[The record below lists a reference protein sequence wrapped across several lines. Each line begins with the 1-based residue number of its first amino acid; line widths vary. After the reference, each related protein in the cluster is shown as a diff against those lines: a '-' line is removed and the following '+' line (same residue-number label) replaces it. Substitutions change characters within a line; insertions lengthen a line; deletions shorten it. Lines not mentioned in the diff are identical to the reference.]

1 MSMTTIFLILGGI
14 ALLTLVIIVRA
25 VRVKRMREVKEAER
39 GLKMMAMLIHLP
51 PTTDDIQVS
60 GRDERDVVNE
70 AVSQAQVMY
79 SIIASTLV
87 KGRNAKLFGQKHI
100 SFEIVA
106 SGGVIKYFA
115 VVPAVLTETVKQA
128 IISAYPTA
136 RIEETERENIFS
148 KTAKLSGVAGGEL
161 SLKKEYV
168 YPIATYEDTKR
179 DASLAIL
186 NTMSSVKEGEG
197 LGVQIMVRP
206 KDNAWTRN
214 SEAWVKSIKE
224 GKKKKSS
231 SGGLNTLFSGL
242 EQIFG
247 MLWKPLA
254 VQGGNEKHDEV
265 KILTNIQQEEIGAVE
280 EKTKYAAFETLI
292 RIVGSS
298 EQGKA
303 RAEALV
309 GGVVT
314 AFSQFDSPMYNGF
327 KYDMSNDMRKLARD
341 YIFRDFPLLT
351 VNNVLNS
358 VELAS
363 IFHLP
368 EQNAIPTSQVMRQL
382 TKQVEGPAKLVE
394 NGVLIGINEFRGEK
408 KEIRLSVEDRRRH
421 VYVIGSTGMGKS
433 KFLRNI
439 AYQDM
444 QEGRGFAFIDPHG
457 DVAEE
462 LLSMVPKE
470 RIDDVIYFDPGDMEN
485 PIGMNMFEFQT
496 ADQKDFIIQEGINM
510 LYSLYDP
517 GHTGIFGPRG
527 EHMFRNAAL
536 LLMSDPNGASF
547 IDIPRVFID
556 PEYVKAKLK
565 YVTDRQVYDY
575 WTKEFPASQKS
586 NDAGEVTTWF
596 VSKWGPFISNTMMK
610 NVLGQT
616 KSGFNIRDIMDN
628 NKILLVNLSKGKMGE
643 LNSKLLGMIFVMKF
657 QAAAMSRVDTPEDER
672 KDFCLFVDEF
682 QNFSTDSFESILSEA
697 RKFRLNLIVA
707 NQFMT
712 QLTDKIREGVL
723 GNVGTII
730 AGRLGVTDAELIEK
744 VFAPTFNAEDLH
756 KTPNYHAIATVMM
769 YGMPS
774 TPFTMTWP
782 VLGKESPEVLQ
793 SLKTYSAT
801 KYGRPRAEVSREI
814 DQRLAASNKDG
825 SAQAKSDS
833 TETTSTSNNVS
844 VSDTDSSVEQTKIE
858 RVFKTTDKEER
869 EENFLEAWLRKKSE
883 MKASGVVNETSSEE
897 YAELTKMHAPVVK
910 RHKDETWLDESEERK
925 YEDVEIRRSVDANSS
940 DSHDDNVREGQMRK
954 VVPPTSG
961 KRDDT
966 NKGSR
971 LEEDDD
977 EGFWKADDKIRLRS

>member
-1 MSMTTIFLILGGI
+1 MNKPWVFLGLGVAALLFMLIL
-14 ALLTLVIIVRA
+14 LRA
-25 VRVKRMREVKEAER
+25 GRVKKMRQVKEAER
-39 GLKMMAMLIHLP
+39 GLKMIAMLIHLP
-51 PTTDDIQVS
+51 PTTSDIQAG

-79 SIIASTLV
+79 SMIASTLV
-87 KGRNAKLFGQKHI
+87 KGRNAKIFGQKHI
-100 SFEIVA
+100 SFEVVA
-106 SGGVIKYFA
+106 TGGAIKYFA

-128 IISAYPTA
+128 VISAYPTA
-136 RIEETERENIFS
+136 RLEETERENIFS
-148 KTAKLSGVAGGEL
+148 KTAKLNGVAGGEL
-161 SLKKEYV
+161 VLKKEYV
-168 YPIATYEDTKR
+168 YPIATYEETKR
-179 DASLAIL
+179 DASVALL
-186 NTMSSVKEGEG
+186 NTMAATKEGEG
-197 LGVQIMVRP
+197 VGVQIMFRP
-206 KDNAWTRN
+206 KGSEWTKNAET
-214 SEAWVKSIKE
+214 WVKNIKS
-224 GKKKKSS
+224 GNKKSVTF
-231 SGGLNTLFSGL
+231 GGANNFLSDVA
-242 EQIFG
+242 QIFRL
-247 MLWKPLA
+247 LWKPLDA
-254 VQGGNEKHDEV
+254 REGGEKREEV
-265 KILTNIQQEEIGAVE
+265 KVLTNIEQQEVGAVE
-280 EKTKYAAFETLI
+280 EKTKYAAFETLV
-292 RIVGSS
+292 RIVASS
-298 EQGKA
+298 DQGKA
-303 RAEALV
+303 RAEVMA

-314 AFSQFDSPMYNGF
+314 AFSQFDSALYNGF
-327 KYDMSNDMRKLARD
+327 KYEAAKDERKLARD
-341 YIFRDFPLLT
+341 YIFRDFPLAT
-351 VNNVLNS
+351 RNNILNS

-363 IFHLP
+363 LFHLP

-382 TKQVEGPAKLVE
+382 TKEVEGPARLVE
-394 NGVLIGINEFRGEK
+394 KGVLIGVNEFRGEK
-408 KEIRLSVEDRRRH
+408 KEIRLSQEDRRRH
-421 VYVIGSTGMGKS
+421 TYVIGSTGMGKS

-444 QEGRGFAFIDPHG
+444 LEGRGFAFIDPHG
-457 DVAEE
+457 DVVEE

-496 ADQKDFIIQEGINM
+496 PDQKDFIVQEGINM

-556 PEYVKAKLK
+556 PEFVKHKLQ

-616 KSGFNIRDIMDN
+616 KSGFNIREVMDN

-657 QAAAMSRVDTPEDER
+657 QAAAMSRVDIPEDER

-723 GNVGTII
+723 GNVGTIV

-744 VFAPTFNAEDLH
+744 VFAPTFTAEDLH

-782 VLGKESPEVLQ
+782 VLGKESPEVLK
-793 SLKTYSAT
+793 SLKTYSAA
-801 KYGRPRAEVSREI
+801 KYGRPRGEVSREI
-814 DQRLAASNKDG
+814 DRRLAASNKEG
-825 SAQAKSDS
+825 KVEPEALEEPEVVEERGEEEA
-833 TETTSTSNNVS
+833 ER
-844 VSDTDSSVEQTKIE
+844 SVEKVYRAPE
-858 RVFKTTDKEER
+858 KEER
-869 EENFLEAWLRKKSE
+869 EENFLEAWMRKKSALKTE
-883 MKASGVVNETSSEE
+883 VGGVIEARVESAKKVGAEPQEKARAG
-897 YAELTKMHAPVVK
+897 
-910 RHKDETWLDESEERK
+910 RK
-925 YEDVEIRRSVDANSS
+925 EDFWHS
-940 DSHDDNVREGQMRK
+940 
-954 VVPPTSG
+954 
-961 KRDDT
+961 
-966 NKGSR
+966 
-971 LEEDDD
+971 DD
-977 EGFWKADDKIRLRS
+977 EISLRA

>member
-1 MSMTTIFLILGGI
+1 MPTVFLILGGI
-14 ALLTLVIIVRA
+14 ALVLFAVVVRA
-25 VRVKRMREVKEAER
+25 MKVKRMREVKEAER
-39 GLKMMAMLIHLP
+39 GLKMIAMLIHLP
-51 PTTDDIQVS
+51 PTTDDIQAG

-87 KGRNAKLFGQKHI
+87 KGKTARIFGQKHI

-106 SGGVIKYFA
+106 SGGMIKYFA

-128 IISAYPTA
+128 IVSAYPTA
-136 RIEETERENIFS
+136 RVEETERENIFS
-148 KTAKLSGVAGGEL
+148 KTAKLNGVAGGEL

-168 YPIATYEDTKR
+168 YPIATYEQTKR

-186 NTMSSVKEGEG
+186 NTMSTLKEGEG
-197 LGVQIMVRP
+197 LGVQVMFRP

-214 SEAWVKSIKE
+214 SESWVKGIKE
-224 GKKKKSS
+224 GKTKRT
-231 SGGLNTLFSGL
+231 SGGSSNIFSGI
-242 EQIFG
+242 EQLFAL
-247 MLWKPLA
+247 LWKPLSA
-254 VQGGNEKHDEV
+254 QESSGKHEEV
-265 KILTNIQQEEIGAVE
+265 KVLTNIQQDEISAVE
-280 EKTKYAAFETLI
+280 DKTRYAAFETLV

-298 EQGKA
+298 EQGRS
-303 RAEALV
+303 RAEAIV

-314 AFSQFDSPMYNGF
+314 AFSQFDSPAYNGF
-327 KYDMSNDMRKLARD
+327 KYEMAKDTRKLARD
-341 YIFRDFPLLT
+341 YIFRDFPLTT
-351 VNNVLNS
+351 VNNVLNT

-382 TKQVEGPAKLVE
+382 TKQVEGPAKLV
-394 NGVLIGINEFRGEK
+394 NDGVLIGVNEFRGEK

-444 QEGRGFAFIDPHG
+444 QDGRGFAFIDPHG

-462 LLSMVPKE
+462 LLSMVPKD
-470 RIDDVIYFDPGDMEN
+470 RVDDVIYFDPGDMEN
-485 PIGMNMFEFQT
+485 PIGMNMFEYQT

-556 PEYVKAKLK
+556 PEFVKAKLK

-575 WTKEFPASQKS
+575 WTKEFPASQRS

-723 GNVGTII
+723 GNVGTIV

-744 VFAPTFNAEDLH
+744 VFAPTFTAEDLH
-756 KTPNYHAIATVMM
+756 KTPNYHAVATVMM

-782 VLGKESPEVLQ
+782 VLGKESPEILQ
-793 SLKTYSAT
+793 SLKMYSAA

-814 DQRLAASNKDG
+814 DQRLAASNKEG
-825 SAQAKSDS
+825 KTKTSDDLI
-833 TETTSTSNNVS
+833 TRPDAEGA
-844 VSDTDSSVEQTKIE
+844 E
-858 RVFKTTDKEER
+858 RVVRDDTQPKAQKVYKTTDKEER

-883 MKASGVVNETSSEE
+883 IKSSNIAADRTEPLEKRTTESETKIVQSEKQGKNETVRANEPVKNMPSMSAPLEKKK
-897 YAELTKMHAPVVK
+897 AE
-910 RHKDETWLDESEERK
+910 DE
-925 YEDVEIRRSVDANSS
+925 
-940 DSHDDNVREGQMRK
+940 
-954 VVPPTSG
+954 
-961 KRDDT
+961 
-966 NKGSR
+966 
-971 LEEDDD
+971 
-977 EGFWKADDKIRLRS
+977 FWKADDKIDLRS

>member
-1 MSMTTIFLILGGI
+1 MPTVFLILGGI
-14 ALLTLVIIVRA
+14 ALVLFAVVVRA
-25 VRVKRMREVKEAER
+25 MKVKRMREVKEAER
-39 GLKMMAMLIHLP
+39 GLKMIAMLIHLP
-51 PTTDDIQVS
+51 PTTDDIQTG

-87 KGRNAKLFGQKHI
+87 KGKTARIFGQKHI

-106 SGGVIKYFA
+106 SGGMIKYFA

-128 IISAYPTA
+128 IVSAYPTA
-136 RIEETERENIFS
+136 RVEETERENIFS
-148 KTAKLSGVAGGEL
+148 KTTKLNGVAGGEL

-168 YPIATYEDTKR
+168 YPIATYEQTKR

-186 NTMSSVKEGEG
+186 NTMSTLKEGEG
-197 LGVQIMVRP
+197 LGVQVMFRP

-214 SEAWVKSIKE
+214 SESWVKGIKE
-224 GKKKKSS
+224 GKTKRT
-231 SGGLNTLFSGL
+231 SGGSSNIFNGIEQLFAL
-242 EQIFG
+242 
-247 MLWKPLA
+247 LWKPLSA
-254 VQGGNEKHDEV
+254 QESSGKHEEV
-265 KILTNIQQEEIGAVE
+265 KVLTNIQQDEISAVE
-280 EKTKYAAFETLI
+280 DKTRYAAFETLV

-298 EQGKA
+298 EQGRS
-303 RAEALV
+303 RAEAIV

-314 AFSQFDSPMYNGF
+314 AFSQFDSPAYNGF
-327 KYDMSNDMRKLARD
+327 KYEMAKDTRKLARD
-341 YIFRDFPLLT
+341 YIFRDFPLTT
-351 VNNVLNS
+351 VNNVLNT

-382 TKQVEGPAKLVE
+382 TKQVEGPAKLV
-394 NGVLIGINEFRGEK
+394 NDGVLIGVNEFRGEK

-444 QEGRGFAFIDPHG
+444 QDGRGFAFIDPHG

-462 LLSMVPKE
+462 LLSMVPKD
-470 RIDDVIYFDPGDMEN
+470 RVDDVIYFDPGDMEN
-485 PIGMNMFEFQT
+485 PIGMNMFEYQT

-556 PEYVKAKLK
+556 PEFVKAKLK

-575 WTKEFPASQKS
+575 WTKEFPASQRS

-723 GNVGTII
+723 GNVGTIV

-744 VFAPTFNAEDLH
+744 VFAPTFTAEDLH
-756 KTPNYHAIATVMM
+756 KTPNYHAVATVMM

-782 VLGKESPEVLQ
+782 VLGKESPEILQ
-793 SLKTYSAT
+793 SLKMYSAA

-814 DQRLAASNKDG
+814 DQRLAASNKEG
-825 SAQAKSDS
+825 KTKTSDDLI
-833 TETTSTSNNVS
+833 TRPGAEGA
-844 VSDTDSSVEQTKIE
+844 E
-858 RVFKTTDKEER
+858 RVVRDDTQPKAQKVYKTTDKEER

-883 MKASGVVNETSSEE
+883 IKSSNIAADRTEPLEKRTTESETKIVQSEKQGKNETVRANEPVKNMPSMSAPLEKKK
-897 YAELTKMHAPVVK
+897 AE
-910 RHKDETWLDESEERK
+910 DE
-925 YEDVEIRRSVDANSS
+925 
-940 DSHDDNVREGQMRK
+940 
-954 VVPPTSG
+954 
-961 KRDDT
+961 
-966 NKGSR
+966 
-971 LEEDDD
+971 
-977 EGFWKADDKIRLRS
+977 FWKADDKIDLRS

>member
-1 MSMTTIFLILGGI
+1 MDGTTVFLILGVM
-14 ALLTLVIIVRA
+14 ALILMAIIVRVVK
-25 VRVKRMREVKEAER
+25 VRRAREVKEAER
-39 GLKMMAMLIHLP
+39 GLKMMALLIHLP
-51 PTTDDIQVS
+51 PTTDDIQGG

-79 SIIASTLV
+79 SIIASTLT
-87 KGRNAKLFGQKHI
+87 KGKNARLFGQKHV
-100 SFEIVA
+100 SFEITA
-106 SGGVIKYFA
+106 SGGEIKYYA
-115 VVPAVLTETVKQA
+115 VTPAVLTETVKQA
-128 IISAYPTA
+128 IISAYPAA
-136 RIEETERENIFS
+136 RVEETERENIFS

-161 SLKKEYV
+161 VLKKEYV

-179 DASLAIL
+179 DASVALL
-186 NTMSSVKEGEG
+186 NTMSALKEGEG
-197 LGVQIMVRP
+197 LGVQVMVRP
-206 KDNAWTRN
+206 KDNEWTKK
-214 SEAWVKSIKE
+214 SEAWIKNVKE
-224 GKKKKSS
+224 GNKKSVTTGGANTFL
-231 SGGLNTLFSGL
+231 SGI
-242 EQIFG
+242 EQIFKI
-247 MLWKPLA
+247 LWKPLEA
-254 VQGGNEKHDEV
+254 REGSERHEEV
-265 KILTNIQQEEIGAVE
+265 KVLTNIEQDEIGAVE
-280 EKTKYAAFETLI
+280 AKTKYVAFETLV
-292 RIVGSS
+292 RIVASS

-314 AFSQFDSPMYNGF
+314 AFSQFDSALYNGF
-327 KYDMSNDMRKLARD
+327 KYEIAKDERKLARD
-341 YIFRDFPLLT
+341 YIFRDFPLAK
-351 VNNVLNS
+351 VSNVLNS

-368 EQNAIPTSQVMRQL
+368 EQNAIPTSQVMRQQ
-382 TKQVEGPAKLVE
+382 TKQVEGPAKLVSD
-394 NGVLIGINEFRGEK
+394 GVLIGVNEFRGEK
-408 KEIRLSVEDRRRH
+408 KEIRLSEEDRRRH
-421 VYVIGSTGMGKS
+421 TYVIGSTGMGKS

-496 ADQKDFIIQEGINM
+496 PDQKDFIIQEGINM

-556 PEYVKAKLK
+556 PEFVKAKLK

-616 KSGFNIRDIMDN
+616 KSGFNIREVMDN

-657 QAAAMSRVDTPEDER
+657 QAAAMSRVDLPEDER

-744 VFAPTFNAEDLH
+744 VFAPTFTAEDLH

-793 SLKTYSAT
+793 SLKTYSAA

-814 DQRLAASNKDG
+814 DQRLAASNKEG
-825 SAQAKSDS
+825 K
-833 TETTSTSNNVS
+833 VKK
-844 VSDTDSSVEQTKIE
+844 VEAPEVKKE
-858 RVFKTTDKEER
+858 RVFATTGKEER
-869 EENFLEAWLRKKSE
+869 EENFLEAWMRKKSE
-883 MKASGVVNETSSEE
+883 LEKGPEKTPEKVEKTEVKPVIRAREESAQKAG
-897 YAELTKMHAPVVK
+897 
-910 RHKDETWLDESEERK
+910 RK
-925 YEDVEIRRSVDANSS
+925 TGGD
-940 DSHDDNVREGQMRK
+940 
-954 VVPPTSG
+954 
-961 KRDDT
+961 
-966 NKGSR
+966 
-971 LEEDDD
+971 
-977 EGFWKADDKIRLRS
+977 FWEADDKISLRS